1 MTAYNVTSGSRQDE
15 ILAKALIKVNV
26 DRGQNSL
33 LPLTLDQLAQQL
45 FSDTLDG
52 YTAQD
57 DGAVTEDL
65 VEAYAEAS
73 PAEQAAVRAQLGLT

>member
-1 MTAYNVTSGSRQDE
+1 MAVYSVTSGSRHDE